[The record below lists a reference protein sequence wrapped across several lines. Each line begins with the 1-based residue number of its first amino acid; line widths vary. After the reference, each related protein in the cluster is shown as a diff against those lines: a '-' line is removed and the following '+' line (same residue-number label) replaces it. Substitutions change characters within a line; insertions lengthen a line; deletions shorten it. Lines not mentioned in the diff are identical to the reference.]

1 MTTPFNV
8 GIVSTGMIA
17 GVIADALGKA
27 SKARLAAVSSRT
39 LANAE
44 AFAAKYP
51 GAVPVEGADALIA
64 MAGVDALYVACPT
77 VAKEAI
83 ALAAIAAGKHVLV
96 DKPFVSLD
104 SVRRMTEAAAAKGVL
119 FMDATHFVHH
129 PRTAAIQAA
138 LAAKIGAPRSL
149 HTSFYFPFDDREN
162 IRFRPEVE
170 PLTGLGDM
178 GWYPMR
184 AIVEYLRPA
193 GAVSEAA
200 VSVQRDEV
208 TTGIVRASGM
218 LAFDSGEVSTFDV
231 GYTTDTCL
239 MDLQLL
245 GTTGV
250 IGMDDFVLDWNNSFP
265 FDNPGIPAGYTHRHG
280 MANRNEISFHPVPS
294 PTPAQVLMLD
304 HFAELATSTDTAAW
318 AHHATQSLKTQ
329 QYLDAVWAKV

>member
-1 MTTPFNV
+1 MSRPTQF

-17 GVIADALGKA
+17 GVIADAFGKA
-27 SKARLAAVSSRT
+27 TRAKLAAVSSRT
-39 LANAE
+39 LANAQ

-51 GAVPVEGADALIA
+51 GTDPVEGADALIA
-64 MAGVDALYVACPT
+64 HPEVDALYIACPT

-83 ALAAIAAGKHVLV
+83 ALDAIAAGKHVLV
-96 DKPFVSLD
+96 DKPFASGE
-104 SVRRMTEAAAAKGVL
+104 SVLRMTEAAAAKGVL

-138 LAAKIGAPRSL
+138 IPAKIGAPRSL

-170 PLTGLGDM
+170 PMTGLGDM

-184 AIVEYLRPA
+184 AIVEYLQPGGEVCSA
-193 GAVSEAA
+193 TL
-200 VSVQRDEV
+200 SVQRDAV
-208 TTGIVRASGM
+208 TNGIVRASG
-218 LAFDSGEVSTFDV
+218 LIAFDTGEVSTFDV
-231 GYTTDTCL
+231 GYTADTCL

-265 FDNPGIPAGYTHRHG
+265 FDNPGIPTGYTHRTG
-280 MANRNEISFHPVPS
+280 MAHRGEIAFIAVPS
-294 PTPAQVLMLD
+294 AIPAQTLMLD
-304 HFAELATSTDTAAW
+304 RFAQLAEAANPADRAHFA
-318 AHHATQSLKTQ
+318 TQTLKTQ
-329 QYLDAVWAKV
+329 RYLDALWATL